1 MYALVYL
8 YEVLFRLRRDTLGAV
23 AAEYAFLLVFISIVA
38 AIGMAILGGGLLDY
52 FSALG
57 LTIGNSASQS

>member
-8 YEVLFRLRRDTLGAV
+8 YELLFRIRRDALGAV
-23 AAEYAFLLVFISIVA
+23 AAEYAFLLAFIAIVA
-38 AIGMAILGGGLLDY
+38 AIGMVILGGGLLDY

>member
-1 MYALVYL
+1 MYALVCL
-8 YEVLFRLRRDTLGAV
+8 YEVIFRIRRDTLGAV
-23 AAEYAFLLVFISIVA
+23 AAEYAFLLAFIAIVA
-38 AIGMAILGGGLLDY
+38 SIGMVILGGGLLDY